1 MWVFFRRTMKGN
13 SSRNSAPKRYQAP
26 QSGKNDSECE
36 PVDFKDFGAQ
46 ILIEVPAT
54 AR

>member
-13 SSRNSAPKRYQAP
+13 SSRNSTRKHYQAP
-26 QSGKNDSECE
+26 RSGKKDSEGE